1 MYAKGNRVCASDYRK
16 VPALEKFDR
25 DTSKKKVGVITL
37 PGDFNYGGKLQLYA
51 VMHLYRELDFE
62 PEFLVLERQFR
73 LIAHPKEMVRRML
86 RKPSS
91 QSIGLEKLQPPAR
104 RAAFLRFTTS
114 MRPRVYTSP
123 DDVNANEFAFFSVG
137 SDQVWN
143 PNYIFTES
151 EDNGVLKRLYHC
163 MTDPREL
170 LDERDWYF
178 LRFSRRE
185 QRIALAPSFGV
196 NDLGPSQAKLE
207 ASGLRGFD
215 RLSVRERAGADLIMH
230 LTGQHAEVLCDPTL
244 VLDKTSWRLA
254 SDDRVTPE
262 GPYVLAYVLG
272 EETGEVQTAIDL
284 ASQNGELPVVRLS
297 DQARLNEP
305 DAGPAEFLSLV
316 EHATSVVSDSFHASV
331 FASIFE
337 RPLVIVHRQG
347 TKQGG
352 MFSRLESLSKTLGI
366 EDKIFDGAYDAPA
379 HADYEGVAD
388 AIASERDRFVEYL
401 ESALSQG

>member
-104 RAAFLRFTTS
+104 RAAFLRFSTS
-114 MRPRVYTSP
+114 MRPRVYKSP
-123 DDVNANEFAFFSVG
+123 DDVSTNEFAFFSVG

-178 LRFSRRE
+178 LRFSRRG

-207 ASGLRGFD
+207 ASGLREFD
-215 RLSVRERAGADLIMH
+215 RLSVRERAGADLIMR

-272 EETGEVQTAIDL
+272 EETSEVRTAIGL

-297 DQARLNEP
+297 DQARLDEP

-352 MFSRLESLSKTLGI
+352 MFSRLESLSKILGI
-366 EDKIFDGAYDAPA
+366 EDKIFDGAYDASA

>member
-1 MYAKGNRVCASDYRK
+1 M
-16 VPALEKFDR
+16 EKFDR
-25 DTSKKKVGVITL
+25 DTSRKKIGVITL

-51 VMHLYRELDFE
+51 VMHLYRELGFE
-62 PEFLVLERQFR
+62 PEFLVLERRFR
-73 LIAHPKEMVRRML
+73 PIAHPKEIVRQML
-86 RKPSS
+86 RRPTS
-91 QSIGLEKLQPPAR
+91 QSISLERSQSPAR
-104 RAAFLRFTTS
+104 RAAFLRFSKS
-114 MRPRVYTSP
+114 MRPRIYKSP
-123 DDVNANEFAFFSVG
+123 DEVNTNEFAFFSVG

-196 NDLGPSQAKLE
+196 NDLGPSQSKLE

-215 RLSVRERAGADLIMH
+215 RLSVRERAGADLIMR

-254 SDDRVTPE
+254 SDGRVTPE

-272 EETGEVQTAIDL
+272 EETGEVKTAIDL

-297 DQARLNEP
+297 DQARLDEP

-316 EHATSVVSDSFHASV
+316 EHAASVVSDSFHASV

-347 TKQGG
+347 AQQGG
-352 MFSRLESLSKTLGI
+352 MFSRLESLSKVLGI
-366 EDKIFDGAYDAPA
+366 EEKIFDGTYDASA

-388 AIASERDRFVEYL
+388 AIASERDRFVAYL